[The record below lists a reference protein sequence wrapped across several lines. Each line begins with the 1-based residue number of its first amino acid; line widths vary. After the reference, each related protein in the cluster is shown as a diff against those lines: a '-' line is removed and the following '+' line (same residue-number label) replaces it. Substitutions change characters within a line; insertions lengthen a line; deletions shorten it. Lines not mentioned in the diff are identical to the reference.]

1 MFNMIKKMK
10 KLPVI
15 ILTILSVL
23 LLLSLMA
30 CESGSTSSPTS
41 SPTTKTSSA
50 SKLVFITQPSGGVSG
65 VVFDT
70 QPKVAIED
78 AEGNLVANY
87 RGLIE
92 LTITAGTGDSEA
104 RLFGGTKTLATSST
118 VEFKNL
124 NIDKAG
130 TGYSL
135 TVSSGN
141 LAKAVSASFTILPG
155 KPSKLSFTV
164 QPSSGIAGMPLTP
177 IQEVTVQD
185 ANGNKVPDFHGSV
198 TLTATG
204 YLDDTS
210 ENGQPIVQKM
220 PVVLSGK
227 TTINVD
233 NGVARLTDVSINRLI
248 AMRYSFTAVSESLQP
263 ATSDQFTL
271 SAGAPAK
278 LEVTVQ
284 PSGGTAGKPFETQPT
299 VAIEDQ
305 YGNVVLTSRASITVS
320 ITPGTGTAGAVLSG
334 TKTLVAEDAL
344 GGVAAFTNLSID
356 KAGSGYKLIAE
367 ASGIQSVQS
376 QAFNV
381 SAP

>member
-1 MFNMIKKMK
+1 MIKKMK

-15 ILTILSVL
+15 ISTILSAL
-23 LLLSLMA
+23 LLFSMMA
-30 CESGSTSSPTS
+30 CESGSNSSPTS
-41 SPTTKTSSA
+41 SPSATKTGPA
-50 SKLVFITQPSGGVSG
+50 SKLAFITQPSGGISG
-65 VVFDT
+65 VNFDT
-70 QPKVAIED
+70 QPTVAIED

-104 RLFGGTKTLATSST
+104 RLFGGTKILVANNT

-130 TGYSL
+130 AGYTL
-135 TVSSGN
+135 TASSGN
-141 LAKAVSASFTILPG
+141 LTKAISASFTISPG
-155 KPSKLSFTV
+155 KPSKLNFTV
-164 QPSSGIAGMPLTP
+164 QPSGGTAGTPLTP
-177 IQEVTVQD
+177 IPEVTVQD
-185 ANGNKVPDFHGSV
+185 SNGNKVTDFHGSV
-198 TLTATG
+198 IVTATG

-210 ENGQPIVQKM
+210 ENGQPIVQKI

-233 NGVARLTDVSINRLI
+233 NGVARLTDVTINRLI
-248 AMRYSFTAVSESLQP
+248 AMRYSFTATSESLESV
-263 ATSDQFTL
+263 TSTQFTL
-271 SAGAPAK
+271 SAGTPAM

-284 PSGGTAGKPFETQPT
+284 PSGGKAGKPFETQPT
-299 VAIEDQ
+299 VAIEDM

-320 ITPGTGTAGAVLSG
+320 ITPGSGAAGAVLSG

-356 KAGSGYKLIAE
+356 KAGAGYKLTAE
-367 ASGIQSVQS
+367 ASGIPPVQS
-376 QAFNV
+376 QPFDV